1 VNLSRRRLQVYP
13 TQLTPQNVLL
23 SATSMPSWLAEP
35 ICQRFDALKVF
46 EGTKHGA
53 ANHCLV
59 NEYEA
64 GQGIM
69 PHEDGGAYSNV
80 VATVSLGAPIVLD
93 LWEKS
98 TDEEGQ
104 QKGRGR
110 PRHRILQEE
119 RSLLITKGEAYEVL
133 LHGISERHRDVGL
146 KEGSGGELG
155 DDECEQPAIN
165 WELLGD
171 KEAFVDGVLQRKTRV
186 SLTFRDVL
194 KVSKMGQKLF
204 GKR

>member
-1 VNLSRRRLQVYP
+1 
-13 TQLTPQNVLL
+13 
-23 SATSMPSWLAEP
+23 MPSWLTDP

-53 ANHCLV
+53 PNHCLV

-69 PHEDGGAYSNV
+69 PHEDGGAYANV
-80 VATVSLGAPIVLD
+80 VATVSLDAPIVLD

-98 TDEEGQ
+98 KDEEGH

-110 PRHRILQEE
+110 PKHRILQEE
-119 RSLLITKGEAYEVL
+119 RSLLVTKGDAYKVL
-133 LHGISERHRDVGL
+133 LHGISERLKDVGL
-146 KEGSGGELG
+146 EPGTSGELHEN
-155 DDECEQPAIN
+155 ECEEPAKN

-171 KEAFVDGVLQRKTRV
+171 KERFEDGVLERKTRV

-194 KVSKMGQKLF
+194 KVSRVGQKLF
-204 GKR
+204 GRR

>member
-1 VNLSRRRLQVYP
+1 
-13 TQLTPQNVLL
+13 
-23 SATSMPSWLAEP
+23 
-35 ICQRFDALKVF
+35 
-46 EGTKHGA
+46 
-53 ANHCLV
+53 V

-69 PHEDGGAYSNV
+69 PHEDGGAYASV

-98 TDEEGQ
+98 TRTDEGGHE
-104 QKGRGR
+104 KGRGR
-110 PRHRILQEE
+110 PKSRILQEE

-146 KEGSGGELG
+146 KVGSGGEF
-155 DDECEQPAIN
+155 DENECEQPAAN
-165 WELLGD
+165 WELLGNR
-171 KEAFVDGVLQRKTRV
+171 ERFVDGVLERETRV

-194 KVSKMGQKLF
+194 KVSSMGQRLF

>member
-1 VNLSRRRLQVYP
+1 
-13 TQLTPQNVLL
+13 
-23 SATSMPSWLAEP
+23 
-35 ICQRFDALKVF
+35 
-46 EGTKHGA
+46 
-53 ANHCLV
+53 V

-69 PHEDGGAYSNV
+69 PHEDGGAYADV
-80 VATVSLGAPIVLD
+80 VATVSLSAPIVLD

-98 TDEEGQ
+98 TDGEGQ

-110 PRHRILQEE
+110 PKYRILQEE
-119 RSLLITKGEAYEVL
+119 RSLLITKGDAYQIL
-133 LHGISERHRDVGL
+133 LHGISERHKDVGL
-146 KEGSGGELG
+146 NTGSDVRFDEN
-155 DDECEQPAIN
+155 ECEQPAVN

-171 KEAFVDGVLQRKTRV
+171 KERFVDGVLQRETRV